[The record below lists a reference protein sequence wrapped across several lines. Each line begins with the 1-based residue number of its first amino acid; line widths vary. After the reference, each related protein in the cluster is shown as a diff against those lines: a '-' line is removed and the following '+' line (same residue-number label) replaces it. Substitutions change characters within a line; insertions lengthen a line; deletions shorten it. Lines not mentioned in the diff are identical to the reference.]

1 MAHGRTH
8 PVASEGHGPCRTKAF
23 KKIAVFVTLLLLPA
37 AGPFARAEAAGQGI
51 RGRASHGGVLVEGL
65 VVRTYPYRPGT
76 FGPLTGEQSVAQTQ
90 TATDGTYRLA
100 LPPGRY
106 VVEGIKKAPGNR
118 DARPERGDLYCLYA
132 GSPVVV
138 GQRAWT
144 AVGLNLV
151 RVPRET
157 REPAAT
163 SRIRG
168 TITVDG
174 RPADKVYLYLYADPA
189 TGLRGPA
196 RLLKPV
202 PAGAFQVR
210 TPPGT
215 YYLVARKRARG
226 GPYGPVA
233 IGDRF
238 NFYPRNPVK
247 VGERE
252 SVTVEIPLVER
263 LSQLEEDP
271 DAYQG
276 VPVRVVG
283 PDGAPRKGYYVLAY
297 PSPTRSGPPLA
308 TGPATDADGIT
319 HLPVEPGRVVFLRA
333 RRSLGGPLGEGE
345 PFGDGELGASAGA
358 RIVIRAVE

>member
-1 MAHGRTH
+1 MSPGVRTGQDRAGPPAGR
-8 PVASEGHGPCRTKAF
+8 F
-23 KKIAVFVTLLLLPA
+23 LLLLLLA
-37 AGPFARAEAAGQGI
+37 TFASARAEAAGQGV

-65 VVRTYPYRPGT
+65 VVSAYPYRPGT
-76 FGPLTGEQSVAQTQ
+76 FGPLTGVDPIARTE

-106 VVEGIKKAPGNR
+106 VMDGLKKAPGNS
-118 DARPERGDLYCLYA
+118 DGRPETGDLYCLYA

-138 GQRAWT
+138 GPATWT

-151 RVPRET
+151 QVPREA
-157 REPAAT
+157 RESAPR

-168 TITVDG
+168 TITLDG
-174 RPADKVYLYLYADPA
+174 QPAVKVYLYLYADPA
-189 TGLRGPA
+189 SGFRGPA

-202 PAGAFQVR
+202 PSGAFQVR

-215 YYLVARKRARG
+215 YYLVARQRARG

-238 NFYPRNPVK
+238 NFYPRNPVT
-247 VGERE
+247 VGAGE

-276 VPVRVVG
+276 VAVTVVG
-283 PDGAPRKGYYVLAY
+283 PDGTPRPGFYVLAY

-308 TGPATDADGIT
+308 TGPATGTDGLT
-319 HLPVEPGRVVFLRA
+319 HLPVEPGRPVFLRA

-345 PFGDGELGASAGA
+345 PFGDGALGAGGGDRA
-358 RIVIRAVE
+358 VIRVTE